1 MSREKWVIPVTI
13 ILVLIFSLCVIITCI
28 RYDNYVNELKEKAQK
43 YEMIENKIEKEN
55 KE

>member
-13 ILVLIFSLCVIITCI
+13 ILVLIFNLCVIITCV

-43 YEMIENKIEKEN
+43 YEMIENKVGED
-55 KE
+55 